1 MAGAS
6 LTHNRLCGN
15 IFAALREKLKNSECE
30 VFNNDLRLKT
40 PNGLYTYPDVMV
52 ICGEI
57 LLSETDR
64 LDTVLNPVVI
74 IEVLSDSTKKYDRQD
89 KFAFYREIESLSEFI
104 LVEQKKI
111 EVEKY
116 TLVNSLNRK
125 DKNSWQ
131 KEIYRKKSEIIRL
144 KSVKIEISVAEI
156 YANIEL
162 MKKL

>member
-74 IEVLSDSTKKYDRQD
+74 IEVLSDSTKEYDRQD
-89 KFAFYREIESLSEFI
+89 KFAFYREIESLSEYI

-131 KEIYRKKSEIIRL
+131 KEIYRKESEIIKL
-144 KSVKIEISVAEI
+144 KSIKIEFRSL
-156 YANIEL
+156 NFML
-162 MKKL
+162 DSN